1 MAKTLS
7 RAAFDRASQF
17 IREKARS
24 VESALFAY
32 YFENGSSAGVLAAL
46 VPYQNA
52 DGGFGHGIEPDL
64 RSGASSVIGTV
75 TALDIMRRVQ
85 ADEATPGLPAAL
97 AYLIGAWDAETGR
110 WPIVPPDIENAP
122 HAPWWS
128 YADSAENF
136 GGFWAN
142 PRAAVVAHLQQYPRL
157 SPSSFTGD
165 ALQAVIDDLMRA
177 PLRMTMHD
185 LLSFLDLLET
195 DGLPRED
202 YERILDKLRRA
213 LPDSVVTEPAKWGGY
228 GLQPLDVVRTPAS
241 PLAGVL
247 DQTAIDANLDYLVD
261 QQQPDGSWAPN
272 WTWDFIDPDAWDTAD
287 REWRGVLIL
296 RNLCALKAYGRIEGL

>member
-1 MAKTLS
+1 MVKTLS
-7 RAAFDRASQF
+7 RAAFDRAKRF
-17 IREKARS
+17 IDKKARP
-24 VESALFAY
+24 VEGALFAY
-32 YFENGSSAGVLAAL
+32 YFENGSGMRVLAAL
-46 VPYQNA
+46 VPYQNP

-165 ALQAVIDDLMRA
+165 ALRAVIDDLMRA
-177 PLRMTMHD
+177 PQRMTMHD
-185 LLSFLDLLET
+185 LLNFLDLLET
-195 DGLPRED
+195 DGLRRED

-213 LPDSVVTEPAKWGGY
+213 LPDSVVTEPSKWGGY